1 MDTGTTLMDTAI
13 GDLKFVF
20 RSLARHRGFTLAVLL
35 TLGLGIAANTA
46 IFSVVN
52 GVMLQPLPFPS
63 PDRLVTPNVMSTQ
76 GFYISTSIPNY
87 YDWSDRSRSFEVF
100 GAYRGTNP
108 VLTGLDRPEVVR
120 AEQVLGDFF
129 DVLGIEAAM
138 GRTITAEESE
148 PGAPPIATISHAFW
162 ESRLGSDPGVLGR
175 TVTLDGEPF
184 EIVGV
189 MPEGFAFPTPTD
201 EVYVPMG
208 YFAEGLAWDTRGSS
222 SGTRAIARLLPDV
235 SIEQAQMDLDR
246 VTLAIRETED
256 EDAAAPEL
264 VLISERYVGDLRTPL
279 WVLMGAVAFVLLI
292 ACANVA
298 NLLLA
303 RGEGRQRELAVRAAL
318 GAGRSRVIR
327 QLLTESLVL
336 GLGGGLLGI
345 GLASA
350 LVGAMRGLLP
360 DSLPALLT
368 SRISID
374 PTVLGFTLVLSVLT
388 GLIFGF
394 VPALRS
400 SRPDLVSTLKEGGRG
415 GSSGDRRG
423 IRSAL
428 VVAEVGLSLLL
439 LTGAGLLIKSLDGL
453 RQVDKGFDESNVLT
467 MNVPLADSKYPEE
480 SVWQAFNEEL
490 LQRVKSLPGV
500 EFAAVSNILPLGGS
514 NWETSISPE
523 GVDPFDRDNRRSV
536 LTMIVAT
543 DYFNALSIPIV
554 RGRGFTMADDATNP
568 LVAVVDET
576 LAELFWPGEDP
587 LGKRIT
593 MEFDAPDGG
602 DGDGTG
608 VPVYRTVVGVAQH
621 VRHYQLQEPG
631 RIEIYRPLLQARRSW
646 GFSPY
651 LTVKTAGDP
660 SALAQ
665 AVRREILAIDPDQP
679 VRRVRTMTDV
689 VNSQV
694 ATFSAMRA
702 VLVIFGAL
710 ALLLAAI
717 GIYGVMSYSVA
728 QRERE
733 IGIRMALGAE
743 AGQVRWLMSKEGLQ
757 LALLGLAGGFVG
769 ALVVTRALQGL
780 LFGVEPTEL
789 GTLFSVSGILAGVAL
804 LAAYVPAA
812 RATRLD
818 PGVVLREE

>member
-1 MDTGTTLMDTAI
+1 MDTAYQ
-13 GDLKFVF
+13 DLKFVI
-20 RSLARHRGFTLAVLL
+20 RSLARHPGFTLSVLL

-52 GVMLQPLPFPS
+52 GVMLQPLPFES
-63 PDRLVTPNVMSTQ
+63 PERLVTPNVISTQ

-87 YDWSDRSRSFEVF
+87 LDWKNSSRSFEAF
-100 GAYRGTNP
+100 GAYRGVSP
-108 VLTGLDRPEVVR
+108 VVTGLDRPEVVR

-129 DVLGIEAAM
+129 DVLGTEAAM

-148 PGAPPIATISHAFW
+148 PGAPPVATISHSFW
-162 ESRLGSDPGVLGR
+162 EGRLGGDPGVLGR
-175 TVTLDGEPF
+175 TLTLDGEPF

-201 EVYVPMG
+201 EVYLPMG
-208 YFAEGLAWDTRGSS
+208 YFSEQMAWNVRGSS

-235 SIEQAQMDLDR
+235 SIEQAQIDLDR
-246 VTLAIRETED
+246 ITRDIRETED

-264 VLISERYVGDLRTPL
+264 VLVSERYVGDLRTPL
-279 WVLMGAVAFVLLI
+279 WVLMGAVGFVLLI

-318 GAGRSRVIR
+318 GARRNRVIR
-327 QLLTESLVL
+327 QLLTESVVL
-336 GLGGGLLGI
+336 GVGGGLLGI
-345 GLASA
+345 GLAT
-350 LVGAMRGLLP
+350 VVVRAMGDLLP

-374 PTVLGFTLVLSVLT
+374 PTVLGFTLVLSILT

-428 VVAEVGLSLLL
+428 VVVEVGLSLLL

-467 MNVPLADSKYPEE
+467 MNVPLADSKYMEE
-480 SVWQAFNEEL
+480 SVWQAFHEEL

-514 NWETSISPE
+514 SWETSISPE
-523 GVDPFDRDNRRSV
+523 GVDPFNRDNRRSV

-543 DYFNALSIPIV
+543 DYFDALNIEIV
-554 RGRGFTMADDATNP
+554 RGRGFMRADDATSP
-568 LVAVVDET
+568 PVAVIDET
-576 LAELFWPGEDP
+576 MAELFWPGEDP

-593 MEFDAPDGG
+593 MEFDAPGGG
-602 DGDGTG
+602 DGDGPG

-631 RIEIYRPLLQARRSW
+631 RIEIYRPVLQARRSW

-651 LTVKTAGDP
+651 VTVKTAGDP
-660 SALAQ
+660 SALAE

-679 VRRVRTMTDV
+679 VRRVRTMSDIM
-689 VNSQV
+689 NSQV

-702 VLVIFGAL
+702 VLVTFGAL

-743 AGQVRWLMSKEGLQ
+743 AGEVRWLMSKHGLK
-757 LALLGLAGGFVG
+757 LALLGLAGGLVG
-769 ALVVTRALQGL
+769 ALVVNRALRSL
-780 LFGVEPTEL
+780 LFGVEPAEL
-789 GTLFSVSGILAGVAL
+789 GTLLSVSGILAGVAL

-812 RATRLD
+812 RASRID